1 MKLIDYIMCFFIIL
15 LFITVASCSKE
26 DDRCV
31 EYDLQDEELLNKC
44 EFGVCTQIV
53 QVTTTCITYEGK

>member
-1 MKLIDYIMCFFIIL
+1 MKFIDYIMCFFIIL
-15 LFITVASCSKE
+15 LFITAASCSKE
-26 DDRCV
+26 EDRCA

-44 EFGVCTQIV
+44 EGGICTQIV